1 MDFVCLIVKLLKRL
15 RVEHTDKEIE
25 RCVVAVRDNTEDGLL
40 AFAQFAKFHIVAGCD
55 ALNFGQGERRKT
67 NGGAH

>member
-25 RCVVAVRDNTEDGLL
+25 RCVVAVRDDAEDGLFP
-40 AFAQFAKFHIVAGCD
+40 FAQLSKLHVIRACD
-55 ALNFGQGERRKT
+55 ALNLRQRE
-67 NGGAH
+67 